1 MNEQTTKLTR
11 IRALLDDANVDA
23 LWLQLASSFA
33 WATCGHSSYINTAS
47 STGAAS
53 LLVTRDTQYV
63 ITTNIEEPRLAGEEG
78 LAAAG
83 WQFPTTPWY
92 GGRDALA
99 ELTKGLRLGV
109 DGCAPGAVDLSGEV
123 SRLRTALLPEE
134 GARFRELGR
143 LCAAGMDEAIRS
155 VKPGLHEQEIAG
167 LLAGAVQRRGVQP
180 IVVLIATDERI
191 FKYRHPLPGDKR
203 LDKYAMLVLCGRR
216 QGLVASVTRLVH
228 FGPLSDELKRKQE
241 AVAKVDAAFIYGSR
255 PNVTLGDIFAQAQ
268 ATYAATG
275 FADEWKLHHQGGPA
289 AYEPREYLGLP
300 GGQDEVREG
309 MALAWNPS
317 ITGTKMED
325 TILVGPTGNEILTAI
340 PGWPTIPVEIG
351 GGVIERPAILVL
363 E

>member
-11 IRALLDDANVDA
+11 MRELLDDANVDA
-23 LWLQLASSFA
+23 LWLRLASSFA

-53 LLVTRDTQYV
+53 LLVTRDAQYV
-63 ITTNIEEPRLAGEEG
+63 LTTNIEEPRLADEEG
-78 LAAAG
+78 LRAAG
-83 WQFPTTPWY
+83 WQFAANPWHSAEN
-92 GGRDALA
+92 ALNSLA
-99 ELTKGLRLGV
+99 KGARLGV
-109 DGCAPGAVDLSGEV
+109 DLSAPGAVDLSGQLA
-123 SRLRTALLPEE
+123 RLRASLLPEE
-134 GARFRELGR
+134 QARFRQLGQI
-143 LCAAGMDEAIRS
+143 CAAGMDEAIRG
-155 VKPGLHEQEIAG
+155 VKPGMHEQEIAG
-167 LLAGAVQRRGVQP
+167 LLAGSVQRRGAQP

-191 FKYRHPLPGDKR
+191 FRYRHPLPADKR

-216 QGLVASVTRLVH
+216 QGVVASVTRLVH
-228 FGPLSDELKRKQE
+228 FGPLSAELERKQD
-241 AVAKVDAAFIYGSR
+241 AVAKVDATFIYGSR
-255 PNVTLGDIFAQAQ
+255 PNVTLGDVFAQAQ
-268 ATYAATG
+268 AAYAATG
-275 FADEWKLHHQGGPA
+275 FADEWQLHHQGGPA

-300 GGQDEVREG
+300 GSPDVVREG

-351 GGVIERPAILVL
+351 GGVIERPAILVV

>member
-1 MNEQTTKLTR
+1 MNEQSTKLAR
-11 IRALLDDANVDA
+11 IRVLLDEAGVEA
-23 LWLQLASSFA
+23 IWLRLASSFA

-53 LLVTRDTQYV
+53 LLVTRTGQYV
-63 ITTNIEEPRLAGEEG
+63 ITNNIEEPRLAGEEG

-83 WQFPTTPWY
+83 WEFPAAQWY
-92 GGRDALA
+92 EGRDLVA
-99 ELTKGLRLGV
+99 ELANG
-109 DGCAPGAVDLSGEV
+109 APIGADMATAGAVDLGAAV
-123 SRLRTALLPEE
+123 SRLRTSLLPEE
-134 GARFRELGR
+134 GVRFRELGR
-143 LCAAGMDEAIRS
+143 LCAAGMDEAIRG
-155 VKPGLHEQEIAG
+155 VKPGMHEQEIAG
-167 LLAGAVQRRGVQP
+167 LLAAAVQRRGVQP

-191 FKYRHPLPGDKR
+191 FKYRHPLPADKR

-228 FGPLSDELKRKQE
+228 FGPLPDELKRKQE
-241 AVAKVDAAFIYGSR
+241 ACAKVDAAFIYGSR

-300 GGQDEVREG
+300 GSQEEVRQG
-309 MALAWNPS
+309 MVLAWNPS

-325 TILVGPTGNEILTAI
+325 TILVGPAGNEILTAI
-340 PGWPTIPVEIG
+340 PGWPTIPVAIG
-351 GGVIERPAILVL
+351 GGVIERPAILVV